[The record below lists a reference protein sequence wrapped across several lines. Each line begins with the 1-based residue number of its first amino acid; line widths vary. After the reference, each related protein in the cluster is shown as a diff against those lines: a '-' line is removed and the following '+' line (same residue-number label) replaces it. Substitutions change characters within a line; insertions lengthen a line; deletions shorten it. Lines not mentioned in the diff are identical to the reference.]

1 MPFYI
6 VEPEVPGRFGKQCVF
21 KDRLARPPVVEKLH
35 YEFDGWS
42 GDDLL
47 SVILTYIGTLRL
59 AAALQKL
66 DPPVSGVEFD
76 DVVVTKSS
84 EYRRWGE
91 LQPDNLD
98 DFVWLKIN
106 GDVGVDDFGI
116 AGRQQVGVADR
127 YLVVSERVLATLRSL
142 NFSQGTA
149 VEYLHPSSRSM

>member
-21 KDRLARPPVVEKLH
+21 KDRFARPPVVEKLH

-66 DPPVSGVEFD
+66 EPAVSGVEFD
-76 DVVVTKSS
+76 NVVVTKSS

-91 LQPDNLD
+91 LQPDNLA

-106 GDVGVDDFGI
+106 GDAGVDDFGI
-116 AGRQQVGVADR
+116 VGREQVGVADR
-127 YLVVSERVLATLRSL
+127 YLVVSERVLAVLKSL
-142 NFSQGTA
+142 NFNNGTGAEYA
-149 VEYLHPSSRSM
+149 VNPRSAN

>member
-1 MPFYI
+1 
-6 VEPEVPGRFGKQCVF
+6 
-21 KDRLARPPVVEKLH
+21 
-35 YEFDGWS
+35 
-42 GDDLL
+42 
-47 SVILTYIGTLRL
+47 
-59 AAALQKL
+59 
-66 DPPVSGVEFD
+66 VSGVEFD